1 MKRGL
6 ALGLLSL
13 ICISCSPASVKASNT
28 APSNNTPPSNSG
40 EAAGNASSANTSS
53 ANTSSN
59 SGEAPAEPF
68 EESRLESS
76 GTAVAQ
82 MPQYTG
88 TIGGL
93 AGNKAFIDF
102 LFANDG
108 QTVLFDV
115 FLDETLVD
123 YSDGED
129 WLALWTDCSA
139 DLPAGTPA
147 RRGDC
152 QGLEINYQQTD
163 VPAVFFSEESGGRRL
178 QGAWTVQANP
188 GMNQG
193 LLSVSLL
200 AVP

>member
-1 MKRGL
+1 MKKVL
-6 ALGLLSL
+6 ALGLLAL
-13 ICISCSPASVKASNT
+13 ICISCSTAGVEASNN
-28 APSNNTPPSNSG
+28 APPSNSS
-40 EAAGNASSANTSS
+40 EATSNAPS
-53 ANTSSN
+53 SSN
-59 SGEAPAEPF
+59 SEASAELPDGSRF
-68 EESRLESS
+68 ERSD
-76 GTAVAQ
+76 TAIAQ

-88 TIGGL
+88 TIGNL
-93 AGNKAFIDF
+93 AGNKAFSDF

-108 QTVLFDV
+108 QIVLFDV
-115 FLDETLVD
+115 FLDDTKMD

-152 QGLEINYQQTD
+152 QGLAVNYQKTD
-163 VPAVFFSEESGGRRL
+163 VPAVFFSEEPGGRRL

-200 AVP
+200 AIP